1 MEGASMVGRDASVD
15 ARAGTRA
22 EARAEVPA
30 QDGAS
35 VRAKSAAREE
45 TRASDAPRSTER
57 KDAGDASRGPW
68 TVRSL
73 LAWMVPFLTEREV
86 DSPRAVAEIL
96 LTSVLGLERLR
107 LYMEPERELEPQELT
122 RLRELV
128 ARAGR
133 HEPVQYLVGR
143 WPFLGRDFEVAP
155 CTLIPRPC
163 TELLVERAL
172 AWARERAERDGAA
185 ASIDALDIG
194 TGTGC
199 IAVSLALGMRAILR
213 PDGAGCRPLR
223 GGAVAPR
230 SAAEALPVARDISRE
245 GASPEHAAVA
255 EPGAAQASARGPA
268 FRVVA
273 TDVVAEAAAL
283 AARNA
288 ARLGAELDVRVG
300 DMWEPIPEDERFDL
314 IVSNPPYVTDAEY
327 DALDRNVRE
336 YEPAS
341 ALRGGADGL
350 AFVRTVVVGAER
362 RLRPGGL
369 LLVEIGWKHGDA
381 VRKLEGRKVDGRSVW
396 CGVEVVRDQ
405 DGHERLLVAQ
415 RA

>member
-1 MEGASMVGRDASVD
+1 MVGTDAASGPQNAPRNLAQNSQQD
-15 ARAGTRA
+15 ARA
-22 EARAEVPA
+22 
-30 QDGAS
+30 
-35 VRAKSAAREE
+35 
-45 TRASDAPRSTER
+45 
-57 KDAGDASRGPW
+57 W
-68 TVRSL
+68 TVRAL

-96 LTSVLGLERLR
+96 LTSVLGVERLR
-107 LYMEPERELEPQELT
+107 LYMEPERELAPEQLA

-128 ARAGR
+128 QRAGR

-163 TELLVERAL
+163 TEVLVERAL
-172 AWARERAERDGAA
+172 AWVRERAERD
-185 ASIDALDIG
+185 ASATSIEALDIG

-199 IAVSLALGMRAILR
+199 IAISLALGMRAILR

-223 GGAVAPR
+223 AGDAASRGA
-230 SAAEALPVARDISRE
+230 SAAAVTPSGPLRVARDISRDISHD
-245 GASPEHAAVA
+245 GAVDVTAESAADAGA
-255 EPGAAQASARGPA
+255 ETPVEVGVGKPA
-268 FRVVA
+268 FRMVA
-273 TDVVAEAAAL
+273 TDIVAEAIEL

-288 ARLGAELDVRVG
+288 ARLGAEIDFRPG
-300 DMWEPIPEDERFDL
+300 DMFAPIPDDERFDL

-327 DALDRNVRE
+327 EELDRNVRE
-336 YEPAS
+336 FEPAS

-350 AFVRTVVVGAER
+350 AFVRTVVAGAER
-362 RLRPGGL
+362 RLRSGGL

-381 VRKLEGRKVDGRSVW
+381 VRKLEGRSAW
-396 CGVEVVRDQ
+396 SAIEVLRDA
-405 DGHERLLVAQ
+405 DGHERVLVAH